1 MGPFRRL
8 RKYLIFETIMK
19 MGVLLFTMNDSLQKE
34 IDELKKLPKSKL
46 KRRLLLYKFL
56 LFLNSDNFT
65 FVFSLISCLI
75 PLLFF
80 PFSLLLW
87 SGVLILHYFIFWKKV
102 KSYLDKKFDT
112 EKDNEEMREIITEVK
127 NELRLQK

>member
-1 MGPFRRL
+1 VGPFRRL

-34 IDELKKLPKSKL
+34 IDELKKLSKSKL
-46 KRRLLLYKFL
+46 KWRLLLYKIL

-65 FVFSLISCLI
+65 FVFSLLWCIL

-80 PFSLLLW
+80 SFSILLW
-87 SGVLILHYFIFWKKV
+87 SGVLLLHYFIFWKKV
-102 KSYLDKKFDT
+102 KPYLDQKFQT
-112 EKDNEEMREIITEVK
+112 EKENEEMREIIGEFD
-127 NELRLQK
+127 

>member
-1 MGPFRRL
+1 VD
-8 RKYLIFETIMK
+8 K
-19 MGVLLFTMNDSLQKE
+19 NDSLQKE

-65 FVFSLISCLI
+65 FVFSLLSCLI

-80 PFSLLLW
+80 PISILVW
-87 SGVLILHYFIFWKKV
+87 SGVLLLHYFIVWKRIKP
-102 KSYLDKKFDT
+102 YLDEKFQT
-112 EKDNEEMREIITEVK
+112 EKDNEEMREVL
-127 NELRLQK
+127 NELGRF

>member
-1 MGPFRRL
+1 
-8 RKYLIFETIMK
+8 

-46 KRRLLLYKFL
+46 KRRLLLYRIL
-56 LFLNSDNFT
+56 LFLNSDNST

-80 PFSLLLW
+80 PFSILFW
-87 SGVLILHYFIFWKKV
+87 SGGLLLHYFIIWKKV
-102 KSYLDKKFDT
+102 KPYLVKKYET
-112 EKDNEEMREIITEVK
+112 EKDNEEIREIIGEF
-127 NELRLQK
+127 E

>member
-1 MGPFRRL
+1 
-8 RKYLIFETIMK
+8 
-19 MGVLLFTMNDSLQKE
+19 MNDSLQKE

-65 FVFSLISCLI
+65 FVFSLLWCIL

-80 PFSLLLW
+80 PFSILVW
-87 SGVLILHYFIFWKKV
+87 FGVLLLHYFIVWNKV
-102 KSYLDKKFDT
+102 KPYLDEKFQT
-112 EKDNEEMREIITEVK
+112 EKDNEEMSEIISEIK
-127 NELRLQK
+127 NKLRLQK

>member
-34 IDELKKLPKSKL
+34 IDELKKLSKSKL
-46 KRRLLLYKFL
+46 KWRLLLYKIL

-65 FVFSLISCLI
+65 FVFSLLWCIL

-80 PFSLLLW
+80 SFSILLW
-87 SGVLILHYFIFWKKV
+87 SGVLLLHYFIFWKKV
-102 KSYLDKKFDT
+102 KPYLDQKFQT
-112 EKDNEEMREIITEVK
+112 EKENEEMREIIGEFD
-127 NELRLQK
+127 

>member
-1 MGPFRRL
+1 
-8 RKYLIFETIMK
+8 
-19 MGVLLFTMNDSLQKE
+19 MNDSLQKE

-65 FVFSLISCLI
+65 FMFSLLWCIL

-80 PFSLLLW
+80 PFSILLW
-87 SGVLILHYFIFWKKV
+87 SGILLLHYFIFWKKV
-102 KSYLDKKFDT
+102 KPYLDQKFDS
-112 EKDNEEMREIITEVK
+112 EKDNEEMREVIDIIKIEV
-127 NELRLQK
+127 NR